1 MSVEPYVDG
10 PMAYVDGPMA
20 SVIFALNDFVGCG
33 HMSGL
38 LTRSICPLAPMK
50 SDDREPYQSGELFAH
65 ALTAGCS

>member
-1 MSVEPYVDG
+1 
-10 PMAYVDGPMA
+10 MA